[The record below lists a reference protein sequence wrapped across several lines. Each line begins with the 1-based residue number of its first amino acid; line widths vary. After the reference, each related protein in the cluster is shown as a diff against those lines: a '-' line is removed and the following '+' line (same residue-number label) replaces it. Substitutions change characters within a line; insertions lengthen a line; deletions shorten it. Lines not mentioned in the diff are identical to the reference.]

1 MTRLILIAVV
11 ALTLSCRPARTE
23 AHVADATRAGDSL
36 ALAQMIAV
44 RERAMIDKNLP
55 LALAQFAD
63 DATWVNS
70 QGYYFAGKEEVA
82 KFHAMLAGNDSLD
95 YFYQAGT
102 PLIRVID
109 GETALAY
116 YSWKMFW
123 YRKAAPADTVTRE
136 IGLMTL
142 LARKEHGAWRWIA
155 VTNQHTPD
163 FYERIEPVNM
173 D

>member
-1 MTRLILIAVV
+1 MTRLILLAVV

-23 AHVADATRAGDSL
+23 ENVADTTRVSDSL
-36 ALAQMIAV
+36 ALAEMIAV
-44 RERAMIDKNLP
+44 RERAMIDKNLL

-70 QGYYFAGKEEVA
+70 QGYYFVGKEEIA
-82 KFHAMLAGNDSLD
+82 KFHAMLAMNDSLD
-95 YFYQAGT
+95 YFYEAGT

-123 YRKAAPADTVTRE
+123 YLKAEPADTVTRE

-142 LARKEHGAWRWIA
+142 LARKEHGAWRWVA

-163 FYERIEPVNM
+163 FYQRIDPVSM